1 MTLLLKFIWKNFELN
16 LFPTLFMAAILKDLI
31 QVDKNLQKNMLM
43 R

>member
-16 LFPTLFMAAILKDLI
+16 LFPTLFMAAILQDLI